1 MIRASV
7 LDAGQLLEVVEAAL
21 IAGVGVCIAFSL
33 VIRGS
38 VRANERRQAS
48 RPVAAGAYATLA
60 TVALLA
66 CFAAIAFGV
75 SVMLSK

>member
-1 MIRASV
+1 MIPATV

-21 IAGVGVCIAFSL
+21 IAGVGVCVAFSL

-38 VRANERRQAS
+38 VRANERRHAS

-66 CFAAIAFGV
+66 CLAAIAFGV